1 MQKCDPMVAPKHVVL
16 GVSTGH
22 AGSQTLSNHGDAIE
36 GNRNTCYVKVRV
48 RLRLRV
54 RVRLRVP

>member
-1 MQKCDPMVAPKHVVL
+1 MVAPKHVVL

-48 RLRLRV
+48 RVRLRL